1 MRIVEMTKA
10 HLSPVVKMH
19 RDNIK
24 TGLTAWLGQHF
35 CEHLLWG
42 IRSTPYS
49 FLLVYEDRQHQPLG
63 YICCT
68 TNISKMYK
76 RIILQHFFPMALSAI
91 TKLIRPSIFKRALT
105 AVIRPKT
112 FKQGNYSQ
120 WHLPDAELIA
130 MSVHP
135 DAQNKG
141 IGTKLIQ
148 GAFDRFKS
156 LGTDRVR
163 AWIRDDNPKATA
175 FYQKRGFKLLG
186 TQPYEMGKIN
196 VLVADLNKQNQT
208 TS

>member
-24 TGLTAWLGQHF
+24 TGLTAWLGQRF

-49 FLLVYEDRQHQPLG
+49 FLLVYEDRLHQPLG

-105 AVIRPKT
+105 AVVRPKT

-130 MSVHP
+130 MGVHP

-148 GAFDRFKS
+148 GAFDQFKS

-163 AWIRDDNPKATA
+163 TWTREDNEQATA
-175 FYQKRGFKLLG
+175 FYQKQGFKLLG
-186 TQPYEMGKIN
+186 MRQHHTGGIY
-196 VLVADLNKQNQT
+196 VFVADLNKQDET